1 MEAYDR
7 GMSEGRGSVYGLL
20 VVVTGAVALAG
31 FAGYV
36 LYPRF
41 DLPSVAGAGLLVL
54 AAAAGVA
61 SFFSP
66 CSFPLLV
73 SMLARPT
80 AQAAQRTG
88 RRPIG
93 SALVFAVGLS
103 VGAAS
108 FLALAGVAVALGGGA
123 LFEGVTFTSTVGR
136 IIRALVGALLIV
148 LGLVQL
154 GVLAVNL
161 RRFEPR
167 LHGFLRR
174 QARLRRRRPF
184 AGFTL
189 FGFVYLLAGFG

>member
-1 MEAYDR
+1 
-7 GMSEGRGSVYGLL
+7 VYALL
-20 VVVTGAVALAG
+20 AVMTGAVAVAG

-41 DLPSVAGAGLLVL
+41 DLPAATGAGLLVL
-54 AAAAGVA
+54 AAGAGVA

-80 AQAAQRTG
+80 AQAAREAG

-93 SALVFAVGLS
+93 PALGFAAGLS
-103 VGAAS
+103 LGATG
-108 FLALAGVAVALGGGA
+108 FLALAGGAVAVGGGA
-123 LFEGVTFTSTVGR
+123 LFEDVTFTSIAGR
-136 IIRALVGALLIV
+136 IIRALVGVALIV

-161 RRFEPR
+161 RRFEPA
-167 LHGFLRR
+167 LHGLLRQ
-174 QARLRRRRPF
+174 QASMRRRRPL

>member
-1 MEAYDR
+1 
-7 GMSEGRGSVYGLL
+7 MSEGRGSVYALL
-20 VVVTGAVALAG
+20 AAVTGAVALAG

-41 DLPSVAGAGLLVL
+41 DMPSVAGAGLLVL
-54 AAAAGVA
+54 AAGAGVA

-80 AQAAQRTG
+80 AQAAERTG

-93 SALVFAVGLS
+93 PALVFAAGLS
-103 VGAAS
+103 AGAAS
-108 FLALAGVAVALGGGA
+108 FLALAGGAVALGGGA
-123 LFEGVTFTSTVGR
+123 LFESVTFTSSGGR
-136 IIRALVGALLIV
+136 VIRALVGSSLIV

-154 GVLAVNL
+154 GVVAVNL

-174 QARLRRRRPF
+174 QARLRRRRPL

>member
-1 MEAYDR
+1 MRRD
-7 GMSEGRGSVYGLL
+7 SGSIYALL
-20 VVVTGAVALAG
+20 AVVTGAVALAG

-36 LYPRF
+36 VYPRF

-54 AAAAGVA
+54 AAGAGVA

-66 CSFPLLV
+66 CSFSLLV
-73 SMLARPT
+73 TMLARPT

-88 RRPIG
+88 RCPIRP
-93 SALVFAVGLS
+93 ALVFAAGLS

-108 FLALAGVAVALGGGA
+108 FLALAGGAVALGGAA
-123 LFEGVTFTSTVGR
+123 LFEGVTFTSAAGR

-167 LHGFLRR
+167 LHDVLRR